1 MLPNTSRCRNKYH
14 FSGEFP
20 ISIEKSNE
28 KVRLQRYCASHDHY
42 QSNSHARA
50 SPARTRQGES
60 PAAERKRH
68 PCSPDVGSSR
78 RLRGN
83 WLASTACTANN
94 VRVMNWGEVELEPEV
109 DDWFD
114 TLGQDDKETAAFYVD
129 LLAARGV
136 LLDEPYTRQ
145 LRGKLR
151 ELRFHLARQAVR
163 ISYWIAS
170 DRRII
175 LLTVF
180 RKQRMRESAEIRR
193 AWRAMQRCIAEA
205 HTAGEE

>member
-1 MLPNTSRCRNKYH
+1 
-14 FSGEFP
+14 
-20 ISIEKSNE
+20 
-28 KVRLQRYCASHDHY
+28 
-42 QSNSHARA
+42 
-50 SPARTRQGES
+50 
-60 PAAERKRH
+60 
-68 PCSPDVGSSR
+68 
-78 RLRGN
+78 
-83 WLASTACTANN
+83 
-94 VRVMNWGEVELEPEV
+94 MNWGEVELEPEV

-114 TLGQDDKETAAFYVD
+114 TLDQDDKETAAFYVD
-129 LLAARGV
+129 LLAERGV

-163 ISYWIAS
+163 ISYWIAA

-180 RKQRMRESAEIRR
+180 RKQRMREGAEVRR